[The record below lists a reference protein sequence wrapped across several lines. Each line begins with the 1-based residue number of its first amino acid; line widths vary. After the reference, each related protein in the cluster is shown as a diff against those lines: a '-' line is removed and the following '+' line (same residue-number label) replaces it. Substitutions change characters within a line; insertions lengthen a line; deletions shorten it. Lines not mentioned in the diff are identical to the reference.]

1 MLIEIRPKF
10 IPGYRRYTGYKKLE
24 RELKSLLESPKYLHG
39 ELALVFR
46 EVPEAERVQFLR
58 KLKRIII
65 TNLFNEKFLKAIAL
79 DILKD
84 GEIKIES
91 NLYQYLAK
99 YVYNGDSR
107 SLLLALQ
114 STLDT
119 KGK

>member
-1 MLIEIRPKF
+1 MLIETKPSF
-10 IPGYRRYTGYKKLE
+10 IQGYRRYTGYKKLE
-24 RELKSLLESPKYLHG
+24 RELKYLLESPKYLNG
-39 ELALVFR
+39 KLALLFR
-46 EVPEAERVQFLR
+46 EVSEAQRVQFLK

-65 TNLFNEKFLKAIAL
+65 TNLFNKRFLKSIAL

-114 STLDT
+114 STLDK